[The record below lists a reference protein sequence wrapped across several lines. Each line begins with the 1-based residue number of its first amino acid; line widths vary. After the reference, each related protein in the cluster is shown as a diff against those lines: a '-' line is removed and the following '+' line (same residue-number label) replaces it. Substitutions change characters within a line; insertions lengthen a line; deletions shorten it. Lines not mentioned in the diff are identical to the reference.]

1 MLNDFFALKMLLIC
15 LNSSTLSILK
25 SKDLRQ
31 KNLNGHF

>member
-15 LNSSTLSILK
+15 LNRSTLSILK

-31 KNLNGHF
+31 KNLNCHF